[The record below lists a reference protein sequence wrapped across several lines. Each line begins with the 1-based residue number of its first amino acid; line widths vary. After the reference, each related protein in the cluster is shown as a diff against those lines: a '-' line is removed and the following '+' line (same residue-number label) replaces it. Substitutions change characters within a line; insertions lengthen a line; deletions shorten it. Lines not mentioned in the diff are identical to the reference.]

1 MATPFP
7 ELTRAEEQVMQILWR
22 LGPSAVKDV
31 LAELPAPQPALTT
44 VSTIVRI
51 LEQKGFVGYEPVG
64 RGYRYYPLVAQDEYR
79 RFSLRKLLRGYF
91 GGSFSQL
98 VSFFAQD
105 ENLDAAQLDA
115 LLREAQPDA
124 PDPAA
129 DGDGNDEEPATP
141 PATPL
146 AP

>member
-1 MATPFP
+1 MQPSFP

-22 LGPSAVKDV
+22 RGPSAVKDV
-31 LAELPAPQPALTT
+31 LADLPAPAPALTT

-64 RGYRYYPLVAQDEYR
+64 RGYRYHALVAQDDYR

-105 ENLDAAQLDA
+105 ENLDAAQLDE
-115 LLREAQPDA
+115 LLRQAQA
-124 PDPAA
+124 GALPAA
-129 DGDGNDEEPATP
+129 DASPEDGSQP
-141 PATPL
+141 
-146 AP
+146 

>member
-1 MATPFP
+1 MQPPFP

-22 LGPSAVKDV
+22 CGPSAVKDV

-64 RGYRYYPLVAQDEYR
+64 RGYRYHALVAQDDYR

-115 LLREAQPDA
+115 LLRHAQA
-124 PDPAA
+124 NPA
-129 DGDGNDEEPATP
+129 DTNDEA
-141 PATPL
+141 PL
-146 AP
+146 LPNNPQP

>member
-1 MATPFP
+1 MQPPFP
-7 ELTRAEEQVMQILWR
+7 ELTRAEEQVMQILWQ
-22 LGPSAVKDV
+22 LGPSHVKDV
-31 LAELPAPQPALTT
+31 QAALPAPAPALTT

-51 LEQKGFVGYEPVG
+51 LEQKGFVGYKPIG
-64 RGYRYYPLVAQDEYR
+64 RGYRYHALVAQDDYR

-115 LLREAQPDA
+115 LLRQAQT
-124 PDPAA
+124 
-129 DGDGNDEEPATP
+129 DESIDKTGPTP
-141 PATPL
+141 PTP
-146 AP
+146 AEPQP

>member
-1 MATPFP
+1 
-7 ELTRAEEQVMQILWR
+7 MQILWQ
-22 LGPSAVKDV
+22 LGPSHVKDV
-31 LAELPAPQPALTT
+31 QAALPAPAPALTT

-64 RGYRYYPLVAQDEYR
+64 RGYRYHALVAQDDYR

-91 GGSFSQL
+91 GGSFTQL

-115 LLREAQPDA
+115 LLRAAQADA
-124 PDPAA
+124 SAEA
-129 DGDGNDEEPATP
+129 DGPTP
-141 PATPL
+141 PPPAEPQ
-146 AP
+146 P

>member
-1 MATPFP
+1 MSTPFP
-7 ELTRAEEQVMQILWR
+7 ELTRAEEQVMQILWQR
-22 LGPSAVKDV
+22 GPSAVKDM
-31 LAELPAPQPALTT
+31 LPELPAPTPALTT

-64 RGYRYYPLVAQDEYR
+64 RGYRYHALVAQDDYR

-91 GGSFSQL
+91 GGSFTQL

-115 LLREAQPDA
+115 LLRQAQTDA
-124 PDPAA
+124 PPTSEPSPETDPQ
-129 DGDGNDEEPATP
+129 P
-141 PATPL
+141 
-146 AP
+146 

>member
-1 MATPFP
+1 MLTPFP

-22 LGPSAVKDV
+22 RGPSAVKDV
-31 LAELPAPQPALTT
+31 LAELPAPAPALTT

-64 RGYRYYPLVAQDEYR
+64 RGYRYHALVAQDEYR

-115 LLREAQPDA
+115 LLRQAQA
-124 PDPAA
+124 
-129 DGDGNDEEPATP
+129 ETP
-141 PATPL
+141 PASEATPETD
-146 AP
+146 PQT

>member
-1 MATPFP
+1 MSTPFP
-7 ELTRAEEQVMQILWR
+7 ELTRAEEQVMQILWQR
-22 LGPSAVKDV
+22 GPSVVKDL
-31 LAELPAPQPALTT
+31 LADLPTPQPALTT

-64 RGYRYYPLVAQDEYR
+64 RGYRYHALVAQDDYR

-91 GGSFSQL
+91 GGSFTQL

-115 LLREAQPDA
+115 LLRQAQADAPPAPDA
-124 PDPAA
+124 TPKTDPQ
-129 DGDGNDEEPATP
+129 P
-141 PATPL
+141 
-146 AP
+146 